1 MQDKT
6 NYKTN
11 LKINYNKSIK
21 DKEKKIL
28 EYYKR
33 KSNLEANKN
42 QLPKLKKR
50 TKKYIPNTD
59 KNINMQETDQKI
71 NDSTKS
77 EIFPEK
83 VLLTFLFISATDSA
97 EIKCIF
103 ICIEWELQIGYFRKI
118 CAELFVGFKTKHI
131 VFELCSN
138 GYQHKIKVKFK
149 F

>member
-6 NYKTN
+6 NY
-11 LKINYNKSIK
+11 KINYNKSIK

-50 TKKYIPNTD
+50 TKKHLQNNYI
-59 KNINMQETDQKI
+59 KEKETETETYQKI

-77 EIFPEK
+77 LKLTKTAKLPTPEPTKPK
-83 VLLTFLFISATDSA
+83 VVEMD
-97 EIKCIF
+97 
-103 ICIEWELQIGYFRKI
+103 
-118 CAELFVGFKTKHI
+118 
-131 VFELCSN
+131 
-138 GYQHKIKVKFK
+138 
-149 F
+149 

>member
-6 NYKTN
+6 NY
-11 LKINYNKSIK
+11 KINYNKSIK

-33 KSNLEANKN
+33 KSNLETNKN

-77 EIFPEK
+77 SKLTKIAKLPTPEPTKPK
-83 VLLTFLFISATDSA
+83 VVEMD
-97 EIKCIF
+97 
-103 ICIEWELQIGYFRKI
+103 
-118 CAELFVGFKTKHI
+118 
-131 VFELCSN
+131 
-138 GYQHKIKVKFK
+138 
-149 F
+149 

>member
-6 NYKTN
+6 NY
-11 LKINYNKSIK
+11 KINYNKSIK

-50 TKKYIPNTD
+50 TKKYIPNTN

-71 NDSTKS
+71 NDSTKLTKLATLTLTRTAKLPT
-77 EIFPEK
+77 PELTKPK
-83 VLLTFLFISATDSA
+83 VVEMD
-97 EIKCIF
+97 
-103 ICIEWELQIGYFRKI
+103 
-118 CAELFVGFKTKHI
+118 
-131 VFELCSN
+131 
-138 GYQHKIKVKFK
+138 
-149 F
+149 

>member
-77 EIFPEK
+77 SKLTKTAKLPTPE
-83 VLLTFLFISATDSA
+83 LT
-97 EIKCIF
+97 KP
-103 ICIEWELQIGYFRKI
+103 K
-118 CAELFVGFKTKHI
+118 FV
-131 VFELCSN
+131 EMD
-138 GYQHKIKVKFK
+138 
-149 F
+149 

>member
-6 NYKTN
+6 NY
-11 LKINYNKSIK
+11 KINYNKSIK

-50 TKKYIPNTD
+50 TKKHLQNNHIKEKEMET
-59 KNINMQETDQKI
+59 ETDQKI

-77 EIFPEK
+77 SKLTKTAKLPIPEPTKPK
-83 VLLTFLFISATDSA
+83 VVEMD
-97 EIKCIF
+97 
-103 ICIEWELQIGYFRKI
+103 
-118 CAELFVGFKTKHI
+118 
-131 VFELCSN
+131 
-138 GYQHKIKVKFK
+138 
-149 F
+149 